1 MVIRT
6 RECVNVVG
14 MKFGGAKRP
23 AGKCYRAGW
32 RLSIGFLGHA
42 CSVMIE

>member
-23 AGKCYRAGW
+23 EGKCYRAGW
-32 RLSIGFLGHA
+32 RLSIGFLAHA